1 MRRLGIL
8 KEFDKTSQS
17 YEIRKYCKNIG
28 MQKLTFE
35 ECSISLQS
43 TDLLHFLLH
52 ESKFNCMPEKKVLNQ
67 CLTQPKKTG
76 SRSLETGNLP
86 KAGNFFHYCILRH
99 TM

>member
-43 TDLLHFLLH
+43 TDLVHFLLH
-52 ESKFNCMPEKKVLNQ
+52 ESKLNCMP
-67 CLTQPKKTG
+67 
-76 SRSLETGNLP
+76 NL
-86 KAGNFFHYCILRH
+86 KNVGLRAKDVSKEFLC
-99 TM
+99 T

>member
-1 MRRLGIL
+1 MRRLRIL

-52 ESKFNCMPEKKVLNQ
+52 ESKFNCMPEKKYLIVL
-67 CLTQPKKTG
+67 
-76 SRSLETGNLP
+76 
-86 KAGNFFHYCILRH
+86 F
-99 TM
+99 

>member
-1 MRRLGIL
+1 MKRLGIL

-52 ESKFNCMPEKKVLNQ
+52 EYKFNSMLEKKVLDSFI
-67 CLTQPKKTG
+67 LKM
-76 SRSLETGNLP
+76 SLNG
-86 KAGNFFHYCILRH
+86 
-99 TM
+99 

>member
-1 MRRLGIL
+1 MKLSEKTRKIR

-52 ESKFNCMPEKKVLNQ
+52 EFKFNCMPEKKVLNSFI
-67 CLTQPKKTG
+67 LKM
-76 SRSLETGNLP
+76 SLNG
-86 KAGNFFHYCILRH
+86 
-99 TM
+99 

>member
-52 ESKFNCMPEKKVLNQ
+52 ESKFNCMSEKKVLNSFI
-67 CLTQPKKTG
+67 LKM
-76 SRSLETGNLP
+76 SLNG
-86 KAGNFFHYCILRH
+86 
-99 TM
+99 

>member
-8 KEFDKTSQS
+8 KEFDITSQS

-28 MQKLTFE
+28 MQKFTFE

-52 ESKFNCMPEKKVLNQ
+52 ESKFNCMPEKKYLIVLFQ
-67 CLTQPKKTG
+67 KCL
-76 SRSLETGNLP
+76 
-86 KAGNFFHYCILRH
+86 
-99 TM
+99 

>member
-43 TDLLHFLLH
+43 TDLVHFFLH
-52 ESKFNCMPEKKVLNQ
+52 ESKFNLCREKKTKSEKCGFESQKCLAKYWLESFFDQNVLF
-67 CLTQPKKTG
+67 
-76 SRSLETGNLP
+76 
-86 KAGNFFHYCILRH
+86 AI
-99 TM
+99 